1 MSNRKKAALAIFLI
15 AGMCISFIA
24 VLIAAPGREETIDPL
39 IIIMGFMLASTL
51 ICVGAYITLYSILAV
66 IEQGLISPRRNYLS
80 QWQHLRI
87 GMTESE
93 VRQLTGSPRQIE
105 ALVAMTGEMASRW
118 HYGSLLTKGT
128 ITFHGGRVISFSAPR
143 M

>member
-24 VLIAAPGREETIDPL
+24 VLIAAPGREETFDPL